1 MNTTKTFF
9 LDHVYPRVIAD
20 NAMNRAMV
28 KDNEYIYTEVADL
41 IVYYSFDTDST
52 DKESMVSITNAM
64 VKAAKSSISEIDAAA
79 KKNIRDK
86 VSIKTLEGCVLDI
99 LEKEGQAV
107 EFSAKDSSETLVV
120 STSSN
125 LFGAG
130 IIITDLLAEFAE
142 DKYYIIPSSRHEI
155 MLTSKDK
162 MSKNE
167 LKDIVVDINS
177 TFVDASDKL
186 SDSIYAIKDGKLVV
200 AA

>member
-9 LDHVYPRVIAD
+9 LDYVYPRVIAD

-99 LEKEGQAV
+99 LGKKGQAV

-155 MLTSKDK
+155 MLISKDK
-162 MSKNE
+162 ISKNE
-167 LKDIVVDINS
+167 LKDVVVDINS